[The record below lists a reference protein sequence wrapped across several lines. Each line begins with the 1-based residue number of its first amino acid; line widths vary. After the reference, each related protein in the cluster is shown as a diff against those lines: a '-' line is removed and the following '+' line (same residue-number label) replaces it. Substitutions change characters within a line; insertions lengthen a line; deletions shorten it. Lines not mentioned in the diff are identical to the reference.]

1 MRRAERWLSG
11 RKRPPAKWVRGESPF
26 SGSNPDLSASLLS
39 QFPRFVRLLAV
50 AVLSCVAAFGSAQT
64 FDEYLKL
71 RRQLGIQEAAGV
83 EALETFVG
91 TRTVEVAARVCGF
104 SRVGD
109 KAVLLVELPEGGY
122 LDVRTSKVPE
132 WMSGGDVRARLIVK
146 ASRADEL
153 GPIDAYL
160 VSAAAEHQMSAWEER
175 ERSRRKAAEEAAARR
190 AARLASAKKPP
201 ARLADLP
208 ASEATPYYAAFIRKR
223 NPRLS
228 EAEAWRIAQGVI
240 GFSLRYGVDAR
251 LVMAMVLVES
261 GFNPNA
267 TSRAGAMGL
276 GQLMPGTARGMGVS
290 NAYDSIDNLYGTVR
304 LIRGHLEKFA
314 GKTGDQYQALVLALA
329 AYNAGGGAVRRY
341 GGVPPYR
348 ETQNYV
354 RKVVAVYDALCGRRR

>member
-1 MRRAERWLSG
+1 MRLWGAG
-11 RKRPPAKWVRGESPF
+11 V
-26 SGSNPDLSASLLS
+26 LL
-39 QFPRFVRLLAV
+39 LLA
-50 AVLSCVAAFGSAQT
+50 AISPAQT
-64 FDEYLKL
+64 FEEYLRI
-71 RRQLGIQEAAGV
+71 RRSLGIREAAGV

-175 ERSRRKAAEEAAARR
+175 ERSRRKAAEEAAARS
-190 AARLASAKKPP
+190 AARTSNSKKPP

-208 ASEATPYYAAFIRKR
+208 ASEATPYYAGFIRKR

-304 LIRGHLEKFA
+304 LIRGHLEKYS

-329 AYNAGGGAVRRY
+329 AYNAGSGAVRRY

>member
-1 MRRAERWLSG
+1 MMRGAERWLSG
-11 RKRPPAKWVRGESPF
+11 RKRPPAKWVRGEIPF
-26 SGSNPDLSASLLS
+26 SGSNPDLSASS
-39 QFPRFVRLLAV
+39 FFPRALRWVLVLLMGLLAV
-50 AVLSCVAAFGSAQT
+50 PVAPQT
-64 FDEYLKL
+64 FEEYLKV
-71 RRQLGIQEAAGV
+71 RRTLGIREAAGV

-104 SRVGD
+104 SKVGE
-109 KAVLLVELPEGGY
+109 KAVLLLELPEGGY
-122 LDVRTSKVPE
+122 LDVRTSRVPD
-132 WMSGGDVRARLIVK
+132 WMSGGDVKARLIVK
-146 ASRADEL
+146 ATRTSEL
-153 GPIDAYL
+153 GPIDAHL
-160 VSAAAEHQMSAWEER
+160 VSAAAEHQMSAWEEQ
-175 ERSRRKAAEEAAARR
+175 ERRGRRSAEAAARR
-190 AARLASAKKPP
+190 TKRATKKPP
-201 ARLADLP
+201 IRVVDLP

-276 GQLMPGTARGMGVS
+276 GQLMPGTARGMGVT

-304 LIRGHLEKFA
+304 LIRGHLEKYSA
-314 GKTGDQYQALVLALA
+314 KTGDQFQALVLALA
-329 AYNAGGGAVRRY
+329 AYNAGSGAVRRY

>member
-1 MRRAERWLSG
+1 MA
-11 RKRPPAKWVRGESPF
+11 A
-26 SGSNPDLSASLLS
+26 
-39 QFPRFVRLLAV
+39 
-50 AVLSCVAAFGSAQT
+50 AVLLCVAALASAQT
-64 FDEYLKL
+64 FDEYLRL
-71 RRQLGIQEAAGV
+71 RRTIGIREAAGV

-109 KAVLLVELPEGGY
+109 KSVLLLELPEGGY
-122 LDVRTSKVPE
+122 LDVRTSRVPD

-146 ASRADEL
+146 AARASEQ
-153 GPIDAYL
+153 GPIDAFL
-160 VSAAAEHQMSAWEER
+160 IGAAAEHQMAAWEEQ
-175 ERSRRKAAEEAAARR
+175 ERLRRKAAEESAARR
-190 AARLASAKKPP
+190 AARTAGAKKPP
-201 ARLADLP
+201 ERLADLP

-240 GFSLRYGVDAR
+240 GFSLKYGVDAR

-276 GQLMPGTARGMGVS
+276 GQLMPGTARGMGVT

-304 LIRGHLEKFA
+304 LIRGHLEKYT

-329 AYNAGGGAVRRY
+329 AYNAGSGAVRRY

-348 ETQNYV
+348 ETQSYV